1 MIIKQDKRVQ
11 VDKSRRTIEK
21 INIIQ
26 DNIPIRTNPHPCTQQ
41 THLSQVAMMVDM
53 KYARNTA
60 M

>member
-1 MIIKQDKRVQ
+1 MIIKQDKRAQ
-11 VDKSRRTIEK
+11 VDKSRRTIGK
-21 INIIQ
+21 INIQ